1 MDPILGEIKLWAI
14 NFAPQGW
21 LACDGSLLP
30 INQYQALYS
39 LLSTQY
45 GGDGRTN
52 FALPDLRGRVPVH
65 HGSARNGTKGGSEAV
80 TLNTQQVPAHTHT
93 VNVNNEAAN
102 VAAGLAHHLAA
113 PVTRSTPPQNINL
126 YVEETTAHKVTL
138 HPDTV
143 GKTGG
148 AAHNNMQPF
157 LVLNY
162 YIAAQGVY
170 PQRP

>member
-14 NFAPQGW
+14 RFVPRDW
-21 LACDGSLLP
+21 LPCDGRLLP
-30 INQYQALYS
+30 INQNQALFS
-39 LLSTQY
+39 LLGVQY

-65 HGSARNGTKGGSEAV
+65 HGSAKFGATGGSEAI
-80 TLNTQQVPAHTHT
+80 TLNTQQVPAHTHA
-93 VNVNNEAAN
+93 VNVHNEAGN
-102 VAAGLAHHLAA
+102 VTAGLGHHLAA
-113 PVTRSTPPQNINL
+113 LVTRTPPLQNINL
-126 YVEETTAHKVTL
+126 YVEGTTANKVTL
-138 HPDTV
+138 HPETV
-143 GKTGG
+143 SSIGG

-162 YIAAQGVY
+162 YIATMGVY